1 MCVYFFPGNCM
12 YIAAWHYWHGGL
24 SAAFISPSIFK
35 DHDYCFLVFYY
46 KMRLDR
52 DELLSVY
59 IEDLSSKNVTML
71 WSTKEN
77 MLNWKKIVLKL
88 PSTSTS
94 YSVILLGY
102 IGNSYGSNVRSVY
115 VDDIQFKRSGNFI
128 NLV

>member
-1 MCVYFFPGNCM
+1 M
-12 YIAAWHYWHGGL
+12 YIAAQHYWHGGL
-24 SAAFISPSIFK
+24 SGAFTSPPIFK

-46 KMRLDR
+46 KMSLDR
-52 DELLSVY
+52 YELLSVY
-59 IEDLSSKNVTML
+59 IEDLSSKNVTIL
-71 WSTKEN
+71 WSIKEN

-102 IGNSYGSNVRSVY
+102 IGNSYGWNLRFVY
-115 VDDIQFKRSGNFI
+115 VDDIQFKRCVSGKV